1 MDFGTI
7 AASNIQ
13 HVIQL
18 VLRPAIWFEGCTC
31 DHKLFFFGRGAI
43 ALHGL
48 MHFRARERGR
58 ERERKR
64 EREREKEKERGRGK
78 RRGKRRGRARKS
90 EQERE
95 REGEREGEREAESE
109 GESEG
114 ERERE
119 SLGESV
125 LVSFCLRYSKCQKF
139 FSRLQNLWKVQACC
153 HDNIFA

>member
-48 MHFRARERGR
+48 MHFRARER
-58 ERERKR
+58 ERK
-64 EREREKEKERGRGK
+64 
-78 RRGKRRGRARKS
+78 A

-95 REGEREGEREAESE
+95 REGEREGERE
-109 GESEG
+109 
-114 ERERE
+114 RERE
-119 SLGESV
+119 SWRERVGVFLLEIQQ
-125 LVSFCLRYSKCQKF
+125 VSEV